1 MKTSTTPSQVASGD
15 LPRPVFIETES
26 GLSQL
31 WHILNGVRR
40 LGLDTESNSLFAY
53 HERVCLIQISTE
65 ELDVLLDPLSLPVE
79 ALAPLG
85 AVFADGA
92 VQKVLHAAEYDV
104 MCLRRDYGFTFTNLF
119 DTSIATRVLAWKEIG
134 LGSILSRLY
143 GVQQSKHHQ
152 KADWGRRPL
161 TGAMLHYAQQD
172 THYLL
177 QLRDYLEK
185 ELEEAGHTEEAD
197 ELFDAVAQVAW
208 GDTTFDPEG
217 FWKIN
222 GVKDLTHRQQAVLR
236 ELYIEREQWAATN
249 NTPTFKTAADAALV
263 ALAQQQPTTISHL
276 RDVEGLSPRFTERN
290 GQQILSA
297 IERGMHAP
305 PPAAPSTRH
314 SPPDVVQGRF
324 DMLRLWRKRKAI
336 ERGVSSDV
344 ILSRDALWALAWNP
358 PRSHDELGLIAS
370 IGPWRRRMYG
380 DEIILL
386 LGGASGAPYPP
397 SPPTPTGKDSP

>member
-1 MKTSTTPSQVASGD
+1 MKTSTTPSQAAAND
-15 LPRPVFIETES
+15 LPHPVLIETED

-31 WHILNGVRR
+31 WPILNGVHR
-40 LGLDTESNSLFAY
+40 LGLDTESTSLFAY

-65 ELDVLLDPLSLPVE
+65 ETDILLDPLNIPAE

-85 AVFADGA
+85 TVFADGS

-119 DTSIATRVLAWKEIG
+119 DTSIAMRVLAWKEIG
-134 LGSILSRLY
+134 LGGLLSRLY

-161 TGAMLHYAQQD
+161 TEAMLRYAQQD

-177 QLRDYLEK
+177 QLRDYLER
-185 ELEEAGHTEEAD
+185 ELEEAGCTEEAG
-197 ELFDAVAQVAW
+197 ELFDAVARVAW
-208 GDTTFDPEG
+208 SDTAFDPEG

-222 GVKDLTHRQQAVLR
+222 GVKDLNHRQQAVLR
-236 ELYIEREQWAATN
+236 ELYIEREQWAAAS
-249 NTPTFKTAADAALV
+249 NTPTFKAAADAALLV
-263 ALAQQQPTTISHL
+263 LAQQQPTTISHL
-276 RDVEGLSPRFTERN
+276 GDIEGLSPRFTGRN
-290 GQQILSA
+290 GQQILRA
-297 IERGMHAP
+297 IQRGMHAP
-305 PPAAPSTRH
+305 PPAAPPARH
-314 SPPDVVQGRF
+314 SPPDTVLERF
-324 DMLRLWRKRKAI
+324 DTLHLWRKKKAI

-358 PRSHDELGLIAS
+358 PRSHDDLASIAS
-370 IGPWRRRMYG
+370 IGPWRRKMYG

-386 LGGASGAPYPP
+386 LGGTSGVP
-397 SPPTPTGKDSP
+397 